1 VEKPGIEKISDLMG
15 KRVGLAKG
23 TIAEFYLGRVLDLHG
38 MKIKD
43 VGLIDVAPSKSLDA
57 VIANN
62 VDAVVAWQPYAE
74 QTERRFPNGTITW
87 QVQSGQP
94 VFGLIVAGNDWLA
107 KHPQTIRRFWKAL
120 ARAEGFLIRHPDE
133 AKAIVQKRF
142 NYDDAY
148 VAAVWPGYQFSAS
161 LDESLILA
169 MEDEARWMINSSVT
183 MEKQVPDFL
192 NYIHEDGLKE
202 VRPDAV
208 SIIR

>member
-1 VEKPGIEKISDLMG
+1 MS
-15 KRVGLAKG
+15 
-23 TIAEFYLGRVLDLHG
+23 
-38 MKIKD
+38 
-43 VGLIDVAPSKSLDA
+43 
-57 VIANN
+57 
-62 VDAVVAWQPYAE
+62 
-74 QTERRFPNGTITW
+74 RFPNGTITW